1 MESGTLSKPPVSISM
16 DQLMSILR
24 IEVIITII
32 VIAAAI
38 LLPVGVKMFSERL
51 EKNLK
56 EKGKESR
63 NDDPDRK

>member
-24 IEVIITII
+24 IEVIITVI

-63 NDDPDRK
+63 NDDPAGC